1 MVLDPASA
9 VAPRDDGLVRV
20 LSAQHTNAMLELA
33 EATNP
38 GPFDRRTP
46 ELGVFVGV
54 FQDARLVG
62 MAGERFRLPGFVE
75 LSAIAVHPMAR
86 GKGLATTMIRRLSS
100 LASARGETPFLHV
113 FPNNPAV
120 ELYESLGFR
129 TRAELWILWRR
140 PNR

>member
-33 EATNP
+33 ETTNP

-46 ELGVFVGV
+46 ELGMFVGL

-129 TRAELWILWRR
+129 TRTELWILCRL

>member
-1 MVLDPASA
+1 
-9 VAPRDDGLVRV
+9 V
-20 LSAQHTNAMLELA
+20 LSAQCTNAMLELA
-33 EATNP
+33 ETTNP

-46 ELGVFVGV
+46 ELGMFVGV
-54 FQDARLVG
+54 FEDARLVG

-86 GKGLATTMIRRLSS
+86 GKGLAKIMIRRLSS
-100 LASARGETPFLHV
+100 LAFSRGEIPFLHV

-120 ELYESLGFR
+120 ALYGSLGFR
-129 TRAELWILWRR
+129 TRAELWVLWRR

>member
-1 MVLDPASA
+1 
-9 VAPRDDGLVRV
+9 
-20 LSAQHTNAMLELA
+20 MLELA
-33 EATNP
+33 ETTNP

-46 ELGVFVGV
+46 ELGMFVGL

-129 TRAELWILWRR
+129 TRTELWILCRL

>member
-1 MVLDPASA
+1 
-9 VAPRDDGLVRV
+9 
-20 LSAQHTNAMLELA
+20 MLELA

-75 LSAIAVHPMAR
+75 LSAIAVHPAAR
-86 GKGLATTMIRRLSS
+86 GKGLAAMMIRRLSS
-100 LASARGETPFLHV
+100 LAFARDETPFLRV

-120 ELYESLGFR
+120 ELYERLGFR

>member
-1 MVLDPASA
+1 
-9 VAPRDDGLVRV
+9 V

-33 EATNP
+33 ETTNP

-54 FQDARLVG
+54 FEDARLVG
-62 MAGERFRLPGFVE
+62 MVGERFRLPGFVE

-86 GKGLATTMIRRLSS
+86 GKGLAKIMIRRLSS
-100 LASARGETPFLHV
+100 LAFSRGETPFLHV

-120 ELYESLGFR
+120 ALYGSLGFR
-129 TRAELWILWRR
+129 TRAELWVLWRR